1 MDRRPI
7 ELDREACHPFPMA
20 IDLRLQHLIDRLE
33 ATHAAIE
40 LYDSEWRLVWLSDE
54 IKEMVGEYDDDKLGI
69 GLHMIEGVCF
79 NEIWFQRITPESL
92 FQLALDLTPLQLRDT
107 PGGADALF
115 EMASRAMSRW
125 ETPLQVDPEDFRNFF
140 YQLEPPPPS
149 PVFVSTISFKPEGKL
164 PTEIEC
170 FNIRLEEAGE
180 FLGTMVIS
188 TIGLP
193 ASLAALL
200 TRGDV
205 TMLQRMGSLYEPG
218 RRQAVILFT
227 DLEAS
232 GTLSR
237 RLPSA
242 GYFKLI
248 SELTT
253 EIDRVVSQ
261 HGGVIG
267 KHAGDGASAY
277 FLLDDLEAPS
287 RAARAGIEAARE
299 IRDAAGEIAKR
310 IMREVG
316 TLNGSIAVNV
326 GVHWGST
333 LYIGQLVG
341 GGRLEVTALGDEV
354 NECARIQESATGG
367 EALASKALI
376 EHLAPEDAVELGLD
390 LDSVRYLTV
399 SELPGV
405 TEKARRDAGAIPV
418 THV

>member
-1 MDRRPI
+1 
-7 ELDREACHPFPMA
+7 MA
-20 IDLRLQHLIDRLE
+20 IDPRLQALIDRLR
-33 ATHAAIE
+33 ATHAAVE

-54 IKEMVGEYDDDKLGI
+54 IREMVGEYDDDKLGI

-79 NEIWFQRITPESL
+79 NEIWFRRITADSL
-92 FQLALDLTPLQLRDT
+92 FQLALDITPLHLRDT

-115 EMASRAMSRW
+115 EMALRAMSRW
-125 ETPLQVDPEDFRNFF
+125 KTPLQIEPEDLRRFF
-140 YQLEPPPPS
+140 HEFEPALPES
-149 PVFVSTISFKPEGKL
+149 IFVSTISFKPEGKL

-170 FNIRLEEAGE
+170 FHIRLEEAGE
-180 FLGTMVIS
+180 FLGTLVIS

-205 TMLQRMGSLYEPG
+205 TMLQRMGALYEPG

-242 GYFKLI
+242 GYFRLI

-253 EIDRVVSQ
+253 EIDRVVSK
-261 HGGVIG
+261 HGGIIG
-267 KHAGDGASAY
+267 KHAGDGVSAY
-277 FLLDDLEAPS
+277 FLLDDLKTPS
-287 RAARAGIEAARE
+287 RAARAGIDAARE

-310 IMREVG
+310 IMGQVG
-316 TLNGSIAVNV
+316 TLDGSVAVNV
-326 GVHWGST
+326 GVHWGGT

-354 NECARIQESATGG
+354 NECARIQESASGG

-376 EHLAPEDAVELGLD
+376 EHLALEDAAALGLD
-390 LDSVRYLTV
+390 LDSVRYLTLG
-399 SELPGV
+399 ELPGI

>member
-1 MDRRPI
+1 
-7 ELDREACHPFPMA
+7 MA
-20 IDLRLQHLIDRLE
+20 IDPRLQTLIDRLQGTQ
-33 ATHAAIE
+33 AGIE
-40 LYDSEWRLVWLSDE
+40 VYDSEWRLVWLSDE
-54 IKEMVGEYDDDKLGI
+54 IKEMIGEHDDEKLGM
-69 GLHMIEGVCF
+69 GRHMIEAVCF
-79 NEIWFQRITPESL
+79 NEIWFRRITPDSL
-92 FQLALDLTPLQLRDT
+92 LQLALDITPQQLRDT

-125 ETPLQVDPEDFRNFF
+125 EAPLQVEPEDLRNFF
-140 YQLEPPPPS
+140 HQLQPAPPS
-149 PVFVSTISFKPEGKL
+149 PMFVSTISFKPEGKL
-164 PTEIEC
+164 PAEIEY
-170 FNIRLEEAGE
+170 FNIRLEEDGE
-180 FLGTMVIS
+180 FIGTLAIS

-205 TMLQRMGSLYEPG
+205 SMLRRMASLYEPG
-218 RRQAVILFT
+218 RCQAVILFT

-242 GYFKLI
+242 GYFRLI

-253 EIDRVVSQ
+253 EIDSIISE
-261 HGGVIG
+261 HGGIVG
-267 KHAGDGASAY
+267 KHSGDGMSAY
-277 FLLDDLEAPS
+277 FLLGDFESSS
-287 RAARAGIEAARE
+287 RAARAGIEAARG

-310 IMREVG
+310 IMGELG
-316 TLNGSIAVNV
+316 TVNGSVAMNV

-333 LYIGQLVG
+333 LYIGQLVS

-354 NECARIQESATGG
+354 NECARIQESASGG
-367 EALASKALI
+367 EALASKTLI
-376 EHLAPEDAVELGLD
+376 EHLGPEDATEVGLD
-390 LDSVRYLTV
+390 LNSVRYVTV
-399 SELPGV
+399 SELAGV